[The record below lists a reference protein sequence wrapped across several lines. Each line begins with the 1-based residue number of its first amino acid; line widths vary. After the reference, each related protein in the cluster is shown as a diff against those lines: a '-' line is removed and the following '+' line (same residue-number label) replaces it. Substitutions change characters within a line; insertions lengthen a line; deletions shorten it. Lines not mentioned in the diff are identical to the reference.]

1 MSSAILEVLTWAAAI
16 RVNQVPQP
24 TDWTLLRYININ
36 INIDMRV
43 DVAGPAPALDF
54 LQWETFYSGKA
65 VGIPPTVGNLY
76 AGAGSDWSYYL

>member
-1 MSSAILEVLTWAAAI
+1 
-16 RVNQVPQP
+16 
-24 TDWTLLRYININ
+24 
-36 INIDMRV
+36 MRV